1 MTNTK
6 VKEHA
11 NLFNFNSEEGHG
23 DLKKRRGLYNG
34 VLNLDP
40 VWGFYA
46 IPSYSICMVS
56 DQGFCMH
63 VLKYKLLIYYFDLIL
78 STSGI

>member
-23 DLKKRRGLYNG
+23 DLKKKEEEADLYN
-34 VLNLDP
+34 D
-40 VWGFYA
+40 
-46 IPSYSICMVS
+46 
-56 DQGFCMH
+56 
-63 VLKYKLLIYYFDLIL
+63 
-78 STSGI
+78 